1 MQAKDVMTTNV
12 ATVRPDT
19 ALSDAIGLMLDR
31 HISGLPVVDGEGRL
45 VGVLTE
51 GDLLRRSEIGTEAT
65 RARWIDFLMGPGNL
79 AAEYVRTHGRQVEN
93 LMTPDVATVD
103 PETPLTDVVNLMER
117 RHIKRVP
124 VVRDDKL
131 VGLVSRADLLRA
143 LSGVLRQAM
152 QPKVLTDAEI
162 RQEII
167 AEFDRNRWVPDDS
180 VTVRVDEGVVI
191 LEGTIFDNRDRA
203 AMIVAAR
210 NVPGVKAVQDDLTW
224 IEPVSGASIG
234 PTV

>member
-12 ATVRPDT
+12 AAVRPDT
-19 ALSDAIGLMLDR
+19 ALSDAIGMMLDR
-31 HISGLPVVDGEGRL
+31 HISGLPVVDGAGRL

-51 GDLLRRSEIGTEAT
+51 GDLLRRSEIGTETT

-79 AAEYVRTHGRQVEN
+79 AAEYVRTHGRQVDN
-93 LMTPDVATVD
+93 LMTRDVATVD
-103 PETPLTDVVNLMER
+103 PETPLTEVVKLMER
-117 RHIKRVP
+117 RHVKRVP

-143 LSGVLRQAM
+143 LSGVLRQAA

-162 RQEII
+162 RQEIM

-210 NVPGVKAVQDDLTW
+210 NVPGVRAVQDDLTW
-224 IEPVSGASIG
+224 IEPVSGTSIG